1 MYLCKVPKVQ
11 KSFFMSQLSL
21 HDIRKD
27 YRMASLSEQQM
38 PQDPFR
44 QFEKWFTEVLH
55 AEISES
61 NAMTLATVSED
72 GAPSARIV
80 LLKDF
85 DERGF
90 YFYTNYGST
99 KARQLDRN
107 PHGAM
112 VFFWKELERQVR
124 IEGIIRRAE
133 PEMSDTYYASRPRMS
148 QIGAW
153 ASPQSEVIPGR
164 SFLEE
169 RVAAAQA
176 RFNDGEVTR
185 PDFWGGFVLA
195 PLQVEFWQGRPSRLH
210 DRIRYRL
217 QPDGSWSKER
227 LAP

>member
-11 KSFFMSQLSL
+11 KSFFMPQLSL

-27 YRMASLSEQQM
+27 YRMASLSESDVLS
-38 PQDPFR
+38 DPFR
-44 QFEKWFTEVLH
+44 QFEKWFAEVLH
-55 AEISES
+55 AEVEEA
-61 NAMTLATVSED
+61 NAMTLATVAED
-72 GAPSARIV
+72 GSPSARIV

-90 YFYTNYGST
+90 YFYTNYGSR
-99 KARQLDRN
+99 KARQLDDN
-107 PHGAM
+107 PHAAV

-124 IEGIIRRAE
+124 IEGIVRRAE
-133 PEMSDTYYASRPRMS
+133 PQMSDAYYAARPRES

-169 RVAAAQA
+169 RVAEIRT
-176 RFNDGEVTR
+176 RFQEGEVKR
-185 PDFWGGFVLA
+185 PGFWGGFVVA
-195 PLQVEFWQGRPSRLH
+195 PKRVEFWQGRASRLH
-210 DRIRYRL
+210 DRIQYRL
-217 QPDGSWSKER
+217 QPDESWVIER

>member
-1 MYLCKVPKVQ
+1 MYLCQVSKVQ
-11 KSFFMSQLSL
+11 KSFFMSDLPL

-27 YRMASLSEQQM
+27 YKLACLSEQDM
-38 PQDPFR
+38 PPDPFR

-55 AEISES
+55 SEVSES
-61 NAMTLATVSED
+61 NAMTLATVSRD

-90 YFYTNYGST
+90 YFYTNYGSR
-99 KARQLDRN
+99 KASQLDQN

-124 IEGIIRRAE
+124 IEGIVRSAE
-133 PEMSDTYYASRPRMS
+133 PQMSDAYYAARPRMS

-164 SFLEE
+164 SFLEQK
-169 RVAAAQA
+169 VADA
-176 RFNDGEVTR
+176 E
-185 PDFWGGFVLA
+185 A
-195 PLQVEFWQGRPSRLH
+195 PLHLFAFLRARRTREDGNPLVGIVESV
-210 DRIRYRL
+210 
-217 QPDGSWSKER
+217 S
-227 LAP
+227 